1 MIGKVCLVLEVYK
14 KFSLFSKER
23 NENVEESSEGCVM
36 DDISISKKDFTEF
49 HIKEDE
55 MGLRINTNVASL
67 NAQRNLS
74 NTRLNLNRSLE
85 KLSSGQRINR
95 AGDDAAGLAISEN
108 LKAQI
113 RGLGQ
118 AERNAED
125 GISLVQIA
133 EGALGEVSNIL
144 IRLRELS
151 VQAASDTIGA
161 TERKFL
167 NVEFE
172 QLTSEVDRIA
182 NSTEFNRVPLLNGT
196 GAVFDI
202 QIGTRNDPISDRLT
216 FDASSADVNVAALGL
231 NLASVADK
239 ISAQN
244 SLSSIDQAIVSVS
257 GIRAD
262 FGALQNR
269 LQSTINNIAVSI
281 ENLSAANS
289 RVRDTDIAA
298 ETAELTKQNI
308 LMTAGTS
315 VLAQANSSTKNALS
329 LIQAAAQ

>member
-1 MIGKVCLVLEVYK
+1 
-14 KFSLFSKER
+14 
-23 NENVEESSEGCVM
+23 
-36 DDISISKKDFTEF
+36 
-49 HIKEDE
+49 

-67 NAQRNLS
+67 NAQRNLRG
-74 NTRLNLNRSLE
+74 TRLSMNKSLE

-108 LKAQI
+108 LKAQV
-113 RGLGQ
+113 RGLKQ

-133 EGALGEVSNIL
+133 EGALSEVSNIL
-144 IRLRELS
+144 IRLRELG

-202 QIGTRNDPISDRLT
+202 QIGTRNDPISD
-216 FDASSADVNVAALGL
+216 
-231 NLASVADK
+231 
-239 ISAQN
+239 
-244 SLSSIDQAIVSVS
+244 
-257 GIRAD
+257 
-262 FGALQNR
+262 
-269 LQSTINNIAVSI
+269 
-281 ENLSAANS
+281 
-289 RVRDTDIAA
+289 
-298 ETAELTKQNI
+298 
-308 LMTAGTS
+308 
-315 VLAQANSSTKNALS
+315 
-329 LIQAAAQ
+329 

>member
-1 MIGKVCLVLEVYK
+1 
-14 KFSLFSKER
+14 
-23 NENVEESSEGCVM
+23 
-36 DDISISKKDFTEF
+36 
-49 HIKEDE
+49 

-67 NAQRNLS
+67 NAQRNLHQ
-74 NTRLNLNRSLE
+74 TRLDTDKTLE
-85 KLSSGQRINR
+85 QLSSGQRINR

-113 RGLGQ
+113 RGLRQ
-118 AERNAED
+118 ADRNAQD

-133 EGALGEVSNIL
+133 EGSLSEISNIL
-144 IRLRELS
+144 IRLRELA
-151 VQAASDTIGA
+151 VQASSDTIGF

-172 QLTSEVDRIA
+172 QLTSEIDRIA
-182 NSTEFNRVPLLNGT
+182 SSTEFNRVPLLNGT

-216 FDASSADVNVAALGL
+216 FDASSADVNIAALGL

-244 SLSSIDQAIVSVS
+244 SLSAIDQAIISVS

-269 LQSTINNIAVSI
+269 LQSTINNIAISV
-281 ENLSAANS
+281 ENLSSANS
-289 RVRDTDIAA
+289 RVRDTDVAA
-298 ETAELTKQNI
+298 ATAELTKNNI
-308 LMTAGTS
+308 LVRAGTS
-315 VLAQANSSTKNALS
+315 VLAQANQTPTAALK
-329 LIQAAAQ
+329 LIESASQI

>member
-1 MIGKVCLVLEVYK
+1 MFLSG
-14 KFSLFSKER
+14 ER
-23 NENVEESSEGCVM
+23 NSPVPN
-36 DDISISKKDFTEF
+36 
-49 HIKEDE
+49 IKEDS

-67 NAQRNLS
+67 NAQRNLNS
-74 NTRLNLNRSLE
+74 TRLGLNLSLE
-85 KLSSGQRINR
+85 RLSSGQRINR

-108 LKAQI
+108 LKAQV
-113 RGLGQ
+113 RGLKQ
-118 AERNAED
+118 AERNAAD

-133 EGALGEVSNIL
+133 EGSLGEVSNIL

-151 VQAASDTIGA
+151 VQAASDTIGP

-172 QLTSEVDRIA
+172 QLTSEIDRIA

-216 FDASSADVNVAALGL
+216 FDASSADVNIAAIGL
-231 NLASVADK
+231 NLASVSDK

-244 SLSSIDQAIVSVS
+244 SLSAIDQAIISVS

-269 LQSTINNIAVSI
+269 LQSTINNIQVSV
-281 ENLSAANS
+281 ENLSVANS
-289 RVRDTDIAA
+289 RVRDTDVAA
-298 ETAELTKQNI
+298 ETAELTKQSI
-308 LMTAGTS
+308 LMQAGTS
-315 VLAQANSSTKNALS
+315 VLSQANASTKTALN
-329 LIQAAAQ
+329 LINSAGAS

>member
-1 MIGKVCLVLEVYK
+1 
-14 KFSLFSKER
+14 
-23 NENVEESSEGCVM
+23 
-36 DDISISKKDFTEF
+36 
-49 HIKEDE
+49 

-67 NAQRNLS
+67 NARRNLGKTNFQLS
-74 NTRLNLNRSLE
+74 RTLE
-85 KLSSGQRINR
+85 KLSSGERINR

-125 GISLVQIA
+125 GVSLVQIA
-133 EGALGEVSNIL
+133 EGALAEISNIL

-151 VQAASDTIGA
+151 VQAASDTIGR

-172 QLTSEVDRIA
+172 QLTSEIDRIA

-239 ISAQN
+239 ISSQN

-257 GIRAD
+257 AIRAD

-269 LQSTINNIAVSI
+269 LQSTINNIQVSI

-289 RVRDTDIAA
+289 RVRDADIAK
-298 ETAELTKQNI
+298 ETAELTRANI
-308 LMTAGTS
+308 LVQAGTS
-315 VLAQANSSTKNALS
+315 VLAQANTSSRNALQ
-329 LIQAAAQ
+329 LINAASQM

>member
-1 MIGKVCLVLEVYK
+1 VTPLKDLVV
-14 KFSLFSKER
+14 
-23 NENVEESSEGCVM
+23 
-36 DDISISKKDFTEF
+36 I
-49 HIKEDE
+49 IKEDE

-67 NAQRNLS
+67 NAQRNLR
-74 NTRLNLNRSLE
+74 NTRLDLNRSLE
-85 KLSSGQRINR
+85 RLSSGNRINR

-108 LKAQI
+108 LKAQV
-113 RGLGQ
+113 RGLSQ
-118 AERNAED
+118 AERNAQD

-133 EGALGEVSNIL
+133 EGGLSEISNIL

-151 VQAASDTIGA
+151 VQAASDTIGP

-172 QLTSEVDRIA
+172 QLTSEIDRIA
-182 NSTEFNRVPLLNGT
+182 SSTEFNRVPLLNGT
-196 GAVFDI
+196 GAIFDI
-202 QIGTRNDPISDRLT
+202 QIGTRNDPITDRLT

-244 SLSSIDQAIVSVS
+244 SLSAIDQAIISVS

-269 LQSTINNIAVSI
+269 LQSTINNIGISI
-281 ENLSAANS
+281 ENLSSANS
-289 RVRDTDIAA
+289 RIRDTDVAKS
-298 ETAELTKQNI
+298 TAGLTKNQI
-308 LMTAGTS
+308 LMRAGTS
-315 VLAQANSSTKNALS
+315 VLAQANKSTSSALK
-329 LIQAAAQ
+329 LIESASQV

>member
-1 MIGKVCLVLEVYK
+1 VK
-14 KFSLFSKER
+14 
-23 NENVEESSEGCVM
+23 
-36 DDISISKKDFTEF
+36 DDF
-49 HIKEDE
+49 HHTLYIKEDK

-67 NAQRNLS
+67 NAQRNLRG
-74 NTRLNLNRSLE
+74 TRLGMNKSLE

-108 LKAQI
+108 LKAQV
-113 RGLGQ
+113 RGLKQ

-151 VQAASDTIGA
+151 VQAASDTIGG

-172 QLTSEVDRIA
+172 QLTSEIDRIA

-244 SLSSIDQAIVSVS
+244 SLSSIDQAIISVS

-269 LQSTINNIAVSI
+269 LQSTINNIAVSV

-289 RVRDTDIAA
+289 RVRDTDVAA
-298 ETAELTKQNI
+298 ETAELTRNNI
-308 LMTAGTS
+308 LMSAGTA
-315 VLAQANSSTKNALS
+315 VLSQANASTKSALG
-329 LIQAAAQ
+329 LIQSASQG

>member
-1 MIGKVCLVLEVYK
+1 
-14 KFSLFSKER
+14 
-23 NENVEESSEGCVM
+23 
-36 DDISISKKDFTEF
+36 
-49 HIKEDE
+49 
-55 MGLRINTNVASL
+55 MGLRINTNIASI
-67 NAQRNLS
+67 NAQRNLRM
-74 NTRLNLNRSLE
+74 TRLAMDKTLE

-133 EGALGEVSNIL
+133 EGALSEVSNIL

-151 VQAASDTIGA
+151 VQAASDTIGS

-172 QLTSEVDRIA
+172 QLTSEIDRIA
-182 NSTEFNRVPLLNGT
+182 NSTEFNRVPLLNGS

-244 SLSSIDQAIVSVS
+244 SLTSIDQSIISVS

-289 RVRDTDIAA
+289 RVRDTDIAK
-298 ETAELTKQNI
+298 ETAELTKHSI
-308 LMTAGTS
+308 LVQAGTS
-315 VLAQANSSTKNALS
+315 VLSQANSYSKNALQ
-329 LIQAAAQ
+329 LIQSATNI

>member
-1 MIGKVCLVLEVYK
+1 
-14 KFSLFSKER
+14 
-23 NENVEESSEGCVM
+23 
-36 DDISISKKDFTEF
+36 
-49 HIKEDE
+49 
-55 MGLRINTNVASL
+55 MGLRINTNVSSL
-67 NAQRNLS
+67 NAQRNLGK
-74 NTRLNLNRSLE
+74 TRLDQQKVLE
-85 KLSSGQRINR
+85 QLSSGQRINR

-113 RGLGQ
+113 RGMQQ
-118 AERNAED
+118 AERNAAD

-133 EGALGEVSNIL
+133 EGGLSEVSSIL
-144 IRLRELS
+144 IRLRELA
-151 VQAASDTIGA
+151 VQAASDTIGP

-172 QLTSEVDRIA
+172 QLVAEVDRIA

-202 QIGTRNDPISDRLT
+202 QIGTRNDPLSDRLT

-244 SLSSIDQAIVSVS
+244 SLAAIDSSIVSVS

-269 LQSTINNIAVSI
+269 LQSTINNLQVSV

-289 RVRDTDIAA
+289 RVRDADIASA
-298 ETAELTKQNI
+298 TAELTKSNI
-308 LMTAGTS
+308 LMQAGTS
-315 VLAQANSSTKNALS
+315 VLAQANNSTTSALS
-329 LIQAAAQ
+329 LIQSAAQ

>member
-1 MIGKVCLVLEVYK
+1 
-14 KFSLFSKER
+14 
-23 NENVEESSEGCVM
+23 
-36 DDISISKKDFTEF
+36 
-49 HIKEDE
+49 
-55 MGLRINTNVASL
+55 MGLRINTNTASL
-67 NAQRNLS
+67 NAQRNLHGTRRGM
-74 NTRLNLNRSLE
+74 NTALE
-85 KLSSGQRINR
+85 RLSSGQRINR

-113 RGLGQ
+113 RGLRQ

-151 VQAASDTIGA
+151 VQAASDTIGS

-172 QLTSEVDRIA
+172 QLTSEIDRIA

-202 QIGTRNDPISDRLT
+202 QIGTRNDPIADRLT
-216 FDASSADVNVAALGL
+216 FDASSADVNIAALGL

-239 ISAQN
+239 ISSQN
-244 SLSSIDQAIVSVS
+244 SLSAIDEAIVSVS

-269 LQSTINNIAVSI
+269 LQSTINNIQVST

-289 RVRDTDIAA
+289 RIRDTDIAA

-308 LMTAGTS
+308 LMQAGTS
-315 VLAQANSSTKNALS
+315 VLAQANASTNNALT
-329 LIQAAAQ
+329 LINSAAG

>member
-1 MIGKVCLVLEVYK
+1 
-14 KFSLFSKER
+14 
-23 NENVEESSEGCVM
+23 
-36 DDISISKKDFTEF
+36 
-49 HIKEDE
+49 

-67 NAQRNLS
+67 NAQRNLGS
-74 NTRLNLNRSLE
+74 TRIAMNKSLE

-113 RGLGQ
+113 KGLGQ

-144 IRLRELS
+144 IRLRELG
-151 VQAASDTIGA
+151 VQAASDTIGS

-231 NLASVADK
+231 NLASVSDK

-244 SLSSIDQAIVSVS
+244 SLTSIDQAIISVS

-269 LQSTINNIAVSI
+269 LQSTVNNIQTSI
-281 ENLSAANS
+281 ENLASANS
-289 RVRDTDIAA
+289 RVRDTDVAA

-308 LMTAGTS
+308 LMQAGTS
-315 VLAQANSSTKNALS
+315 VLSQANSSTNSALA
-329 LIQAAAQ
+329 LIQAASQR

>member
-1 MIGKVCLVLEVYK
+1 
-14 KFSLFSKER
+14 
-23 NENVEESSEGCVM
+23 
-36 DDISISKKDFTEF
+36 
-49 HIKEDE
+49 

-67 NAQRNLS
+67 NAQRNLRL
-74 NTRLNLNRSLE
+74 TRNALDSTLE

-113 RGLGQ
+113 RGLKQ
-118 AERNAED
+118 AERNAQD
-125 GISLVQIA
+125 GVSLVQIA
-133 EGALGEVSNIL
+133 EGGLQEISNIM
-144 IRLRELS
+144 IRLRELA
-151 VQAASDTIGA
+151 VQAASDTIGP

-172 QLTSEVDRIA
+172 QLTSEIDRIA
-182 NSTEFNRVPLLNGT
+182 SSTEFNRVPLLNGT

-244 SLSSIDQAIVSVS
+244 SLSAIDQAIISVS
-257 GIRAD
+257 AIRAD

-269 LQSTINNIAVSI
+269 LQSTINNIAVSV
-281 ENLSAANS
+281 ENLSSANS

-298 ETAELTKQNI
+298 ETAELTKNNI
-308 LMTAGTS
+308 LMNAGTS
-315 VLAQANSSTKNALS
+315 VLAQANQSTASALS
-329 LIQAAAQ
+329 LIQSAGQG

>member
-1 MIGKVCLVLEVYK
+1 
-14 KFSLFSKER
+14 
-23 NENVEESSEGCVM
+23 
-36 DDISISKKDFTEF
+36 
-49 HIKEDE
+49 

-67 NAQRNLS
+67 NAQRNLHG
-74 NTRLNLNRSLE
+74 TRNGMNRSLE
-85 KLSSGQRINR
+85 RLSSGQRINR

-125 GISLVQIA
+125 GVSLVQIA

-151 VQAASDTIGA
+151 VQAASDTIGP

-202 QIGTRNDPISDRLT
+202 QIGTRNDPITDRLT

-244 SLSSIDQAIVSVS
+244 SLSAIDQSIVSVS

-269 LQSTINNIAVSI
+269 LQSTINNIQVSV

-308 LMTAGTS
+308 LMQAGTS
-315 VLAQANSSTKNALS
+315 VLAQANSSTTSALS

>member
-1 MIGKVCLVLEVYK
+1 
-14 KFSLFSKER
+14 
-23 NENVEESSEGCVM
+23 
-36 DDISISKKDFTEF
+36 
-49 HIKEDE
+49 

-67 NAQRNLS
+67 NAQRNLGS
-74 NTRLNLNRSLE
+74 TRISMNKSLE

-113 RGLGQ
+113 KGLGQ
-118 AERNAED
+118 AQRNAED
-125 GISLVQIA
+125 GVSLVQIA
-133 EGALGEVSNIL
+133 EGGLGEVSNIL

-151 VQAASDTIGA
+151 VQAASDTIGV

-182 NSTEFNRVPLLNGT
+182 NSTEFNRVALLNGT

-202 QIGTRNDPISDRLT
+202 QIGTRNDPVSDRLT
-216 FDASSADVNVAALGL
+216 FDASSADVNIAALGL
-231 NLASVADK
+231 NLASVSDK

-244 SLSSIDQAIVSVS
+244 SLTSIDQAIISVS

-269 LQSTINNIAVSI
+269 LQSTVNNIQVSV
-281 ENLSAANS
+281 ENLSSANS

-308 LMTAGTS
+308 LMQAGTS
-315 VLAQANSSTKNALS
+315 VLSQANSSTNSALS
-329 LIQAAAQ
+329 LIQAAAQR

>member
-1 MIGKVCLVLEVYK
+1 
-14 KFSLFSKER
+14 
-23 NENVEESSEGCVM
+23 
-36 DDISISKKDFTEF
+36 
-49 HIKEDE
+49 

-67 NAQRNLS
+67 NAQRNLGS
-74 NTRLNLNRSLE
+74 TRISMNKSLE

-113 RGLGQ
+113 KGLGQ

-151 VQAASDTIGA
+151 VQAASDTIGG

-231 NLASVADK
+231 NLASVSDK

-244 SLSSIDQAIVSVS
+244 SLTSIDQAIISVS

-269 LQSTINNIAVSI
+269 LQSTVNNIQTSI
-281 ENLSAANS
+281 ENLASANS
-289 RVRDTDIAA
+289 RVRDTDVAA

-308 LMTAGTS
+308 LMQAGTS
-315 VLAQANSSTKNALS
+315 VLSQANSSTNSALA
-329 LIQAAAQ
+329 LIQAASQR

>member
-1 MIGKVCLVLEVYK
+1 
-14 KFSLFSKER
+14 
-23 NENVEESSEGCVM
+23 
-36 DDISISKKDFTEF
+36 
-49 HIKEDE
+49 

-67 NAQRNLS
+67 NAQRNLRG
-74 NTRLNLNRSLE
+74 TRLGMQQSLE

-133 EGALGEVSNIL
+133 EGALGEISNIL

-151 VQAASDTIGA
+151 VQAASDTIGG

-172 QLTSEVDRIA
+172 QLTSEIDRIA

-269 LQSTINNIAVSI
+269 LQSTINNIATSI

-289 RVRDTDIAA
+289 RVRDTDIAS
-298 ETAELTKQNI
+298 ETANLTKQNI
-308 LMTAGTS
+308 LMQAGTS
-315 VLAQANSSTKNALS
+315 VLAQANSSTKSALS
-329 LIQAAAQ
+329 LIQSASQG

>member
-1 MIGKVCLVLEVYK
+1 
-14 KFSLFSKER
+14 
-23 NENVEESSEGCVM
+23 
-36 DDISISKKDFTEF
+36 
-49 HIKEDE
+49 

-67 NAQRNLS
+67 NAQRNLRG
-74 NTRLNLNRSLE
+74 TRLGMQQSLE

-151 VQAASDTIGA
+151 VQAASDTIGG

-244 SLSSIDQAIVSVS
+244 SLSSIDQAIISVS

-269 LQSTINNIAVSI
+269 LQSTVNNIATSI

-289 RVRDTDIAA
+289 RVRDTDVAA
-298 ETAELTKQNI
+298 ETANLTKQNI

-315 VLAQANSSTKNALS
+315 VLAQANTSTNSALS
-329 LIQAAAQ
+329 LIQAASQG

>member
-1 MIGKVCLVLEVYK
+1 
-14 KFSLFSKER
+14 
-23 NENVEESSEGCVM
+23 
-36 DDISISKKDFTEF
+36 
-49 HIKEDE
+49 

-67 NAQRNLS
+67 NAQRNLRG
-74 NTRLNLNRSLE
+74 TRLGMNMSLE

-108 LKAQI
+108 LKAQV
-113 RGLGQ
+113 RGLKQ

-151 VQAASDTIGA
+151 VQAASDTIGS

-172 QLTSEVDRIA
+172 QLTSEIDRIA

-244 SLSSIDQAIVSVS
+244 SLSSIDQAIISVS

-269 LQSTINNIAVSI
+269 LQSTINNIAVSV

-289 RVRDTDIAA
+289 RVRDTDVAA
-298 ETAELTKQNI
+298 ETAELTRNNI
-308 LMTAGTS
+308 LMSAGTA
-315 VLAQANSSTKNALS
+315 VLSQANASTKSALS
-329 LIQAAAQ
+329 LIQSASQG

>member
-1 MIGKVCLVLEVYK
+1 
-14 KFSLFSKER
+14 
-23 NENVEESSEGCVM
+23 
-36 DDISISKKDFTEF
+36 
-49 HIKEDE
+49 
-55 MGLRINTNVASL
+55 MGLRINTNVSSL
-67 NAQRNLS
+67 NAQRNLRR
-74 NTRLNLNRSLE
+74 TRLDLNKSLE
-85 KLSSGQRINR
+85 QLSSGQRINR

-113 RGLGQ
+113 RGLMQ
-118 AERNAED
+118 AGRNAED
-125 GISLVQIA
+125 GVSLVQIA
-133 EGALGEVSNIL
+133 EGGLAEISNIL

-182 NSTEFNRVPLLNGT
+182 ASTEFNGVPLLNGT

-202 QIGTRNDPISDRLT
+202 QIGTKNDPITDRLT

-244 SLSSIDQAIVSVS
+244 SLSAIDQAIISVS

-269 LQSTINNIAVSI
+269 LQSTINNINISI
-281 ENLSAANS
+281 ENLSSANS
-289 RVRDTDIAA
+289 RVRDTDIASA
-298 ETAELTKQNI
+298 TAELTKNNI
-308 LMTAGTS
+308 LMKAGTS
-315 VLAQANSSTKNALS
+315 VLSQANQSTTNALT
-329 LIQAAAQ
+329 LIEAAANT

>member
-1 MIGKVCLVLEVYK
+1 
-14 KFSLFSKER
+14 
-23 NENVEESSEGCVM
+23 
-36 DDISISKKDFTEF
+36 
-49 HIKEDE
+49 

-74 NTRLNLNRSLE
+74 TTRLAMDKTLQ

-113 RGLGQ
+113 KGLGQ
-118 AERNAED
+118 AQRNAED

-133 EGALGEVSNIL
+133 EGALTEVSNIL

-151 VQAASDTIGA
+151 VQAASDTIGS

-172 QLTSEVDRIA
+172 QLNQEVDRIA

-202 QIGTRNDPISDRLT
+202 QIGTRNSPITDRLT

-244 SLSSIDQAIVSVS
+244 SLSAIDQAIVSVS

-269 LQSTINNIAVSI
+269 LQSTINNIQVSV

-289 RVRDTDIAA
+289 RVRDADIAA
-298 ETAELTKQNI
+298 ETAEMTKNNI
-308 LMTAGTS
+308 LVQAGTS
-315 VLAQANSSTKNALS
+315 VLSQANSSTKNALQ
-329 LIQAAAQ
+329 LIQSAANA

>member
-1 MIGKVCLVLEVYK
+1 
-14 KFSLFSKER
+14 
-23 NENVEESSEGCVM
+23 
-36 DDISISKKDFTEF
+36 
-49 HIKEDE
+49 
-55 MGLRINTNVASL
+55 MGLRINTNVASI
-67 NAQRNLS
+67 NAQRNL
-74 NTRLNLNRSLE
+74 RLTKLALDKSLE

-108 LKAQI
+108 LKAQV
-113 RGLGQ
+113 RGLKQ
-118 AERNAED
+118 SKRNAQD
-125 GISLVQIA
+125 GVSLVQIA
-133 EGALGEVSNIL
+133 EGALAEVSNIL
-144 IRLRELS
+144 IRLRELA
-151 VQAASDTIGA
+151 VQAASDTIGP

-172 QLTSEVDRIA
+172 QLTSEIDRIA
-182 NSTEFNRVPLLNGT
+182 SSTEFNRVPLLNGT

-244 SLSSIDQAIVSVS
+244 SLSAIDQAIISVS

-269 LQSTINNIAVSI
+269 LQSTINNIDVSI

-289 RVRDTDIAA
+289 RVRDTDVAS
-298 ETAELTKQNI
+298 ETAELTRNNI
-308 LMTAGTS
+308 LVQAGTS
-315 VLAQANSSTKNALS
+315 VLAQANQSTTSALTLINSASS
-329 LIQAAAQ
+329 